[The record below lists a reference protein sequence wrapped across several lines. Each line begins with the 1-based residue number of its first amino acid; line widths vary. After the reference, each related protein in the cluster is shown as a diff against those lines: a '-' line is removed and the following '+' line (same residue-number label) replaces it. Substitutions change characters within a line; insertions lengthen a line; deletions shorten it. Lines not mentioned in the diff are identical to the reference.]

1 MSKRVSVFAAV
12 SVILLITGVLLAV
25 SLGAKRLP
33 FETVASALFKG
44 GDSLDIKLIR
54 EVRLPRA
61 IAAVL
66 TGGMLASAGAVMQG
80 VTRNPLAEPSIMG
93 MTQGASLAVAAASV
107 IPAVSGLFGLT
118 ASALIG
124 AFLGGILV
132 LGFCLR
138 TTNLSVSRL
147 LLAGTALG
155 TFFLSLSSLIGI
167 LGNRSQELAFWV
179 AGGFKS
185 ITWGHVWLLLF
196 AGGIS
201 LILFFFLAGSIN
213 ILSLGDEA
221 ATGRCPS

>member
-118 ASALIG
+118 ASAVIG

-132 LGFCLR
+132 LGFCL
-138 TTNLSVSRL
+138 
-147 LLAGTALG
+147 
-155 TFFLSLSSLIGI
+155 
-167 LGNRSQELAFWV
+167 
-179 AGGFKS
+179 
-185 ITWGHVWLLLF
+185 
-196 AGGIS
+196 
-201 LILFFFLAGSIN
+201 
-213 ILSLGDEA
+213 
-221 ATGRCPS
+221 